1 MFKKAVTYFTEGI
14 PPRNSFVPG
23 IRGAGQYL
31 NRIFR
36 DMPPGLVRIMKIQ
49 PVFALTSAV
58 LCILL
63 FRRGFEYVPVV
74 FILVLVAFFYI
85 ILRVYRQWESAGVR
99 GRMADALLL
108 FILNDMLLFVVPF
121 YLESMTIRSINVL
134 YVIIL
139 AGLTII
145 INWYYLYDK
154 WISRSPL
161 RASIFHALVFF
172 SVLNVV
178 LPVVFAMRS
187 FWNVVISGIIALLS
201 MFIFIYPHMHVLK
214 DKKNLRLVTAGIVLV
229 LAALIAGRSIIPPV
243 PLRLM
248 STTAATGVAD
258 NNPLE
263 PFDVLAADS
272 PREIYFFT
280 SVFAPRGLRDDI
292 SHVWYRNGKK
302 LFSVTLKDIRG
313 GRRQGF
319 RTWSRHLALEGAGI
333 YTVEVWNGGGQ
344 FLGKGSFI
352 LKQPS
357 AEDTGE
363 REKAI

>member
-1 MFKKAVTYFTEGI
+1 MFKKAAIYFTEGM
-14 PPRNSFVPG
+14 PPRSSFVPG
-23 IRGAGQYL
+23 IRGMGQYL
-31 NRIFR
+31 NRVFT
-36 DMPPGLVRIMKIQ
+36 DMPPGLIRIMKIQ
-49 PVFALTSAV
+49 PIFALTSAA

-74 FILVLVAFFYI
+74 FVLVLVSFFFI

-121 YLESMTIRSINVL
+121 YLESMTIRSVNVL
-134 YVIIL
+134 YIIIL
-139 AGLTII
+139 ACLVLI
-145 INWYYLYDK
+145 INWYYIYDK
-154 WISRSPL
+154 WISKSPL
-161 RASIFHALVFF
+161 RTSVLYALVFF

-187 FWNVVISGIIALLS
+187 FWNVVISGIIALLF
-201 MFIFIYPHMHVLK
+201 MFIFIYPHMHIHK
-214 DKKNLRLVTAGIVLV
+214 NKKNSRLVTAGIVLV
-229 LAALIAGRSIIPPV
+229 LAALTAGRSIIPPV

-263 PFDVLAADS
+263 PFRVLEYDS

-292 SHVWYRNGKK
+292 SHVWYRNEKK

-313 GRRQGF
+313 GRRRGF
-319 RTWSRHLALEGAGI
+319 RTWSRHLALEGAGV

-344 FLGKGSFI
+344 FLGKGSFV
-352 LKQPS
+352 LEQPP
-357 AEDTGE
+357 AGETGE